1 MSEKNIFDIKMIVKM
16 RALDETGRKIIEKAV
31 EDGVENVWDRLEKQ
45 QLQCGFG

>member
-1 MSEKNIFDIKMIVKM
+1 MSEKNIFDIKMIVKI

-31 EDGVENVWDRLEKQ
+31 EDGVGTVWDRLEKQ